1 MLVKYID
8 SNYIIERL
16 QKPSWGEVEEP
27 DFYIT
32 MASNRVKALIFPSE
46 QGDPNNLA
54 SYTEE
59 QQEAIKL
66 ATAIYTLWYFDTN
79 YDFTNGSVS
88 VNFGGV
94 SMSESKT
101 YNGEMVLPNVFDIW
115 NRQI

>member
-8 SNYIIERL
+8 SNYIIETL

-66 ATAIYTLWYFDTN
+66 ATAIYTL
-79 YDFTNGSVS
+79 
-88 VNFGGV
+88 
-94 SMSESKT
+94 
-101 YNGEMVLPNVFDIW
+101 
-115 NRQI
+115 